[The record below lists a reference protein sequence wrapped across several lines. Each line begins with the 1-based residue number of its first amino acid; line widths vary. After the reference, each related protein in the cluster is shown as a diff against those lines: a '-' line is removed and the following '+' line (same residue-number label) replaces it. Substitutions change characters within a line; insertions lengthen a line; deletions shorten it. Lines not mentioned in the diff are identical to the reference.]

1 MANYRAPWQLRYGIV
16 RTASITATNAFATVT
31 DIGIATGVF
40 GVPLTNKPF
49 IDPGQNIIDTRKA
62 VGVATRR
69 VGTVS
74 NDFEFQQGIRDPKVS
89 FEFDA
94 NAYNLGLPLWML
106 FQKGAAEVLVTTT
119 TPNVKTYN
127 APTYSEGAECETF
140 ANLLVNT
147 DAGGESQRM
156 YGAVVDSIALSGD
169 INTPLK
175 ATVSFIGREIDP
187 DFNADTATIS
197 FYDKAPLMW
206 TGTSGPTITLGGT
219 SIEAASFNVT
229 INNNASP
236 RHYNNQ
242 LASRYILGD
251 FTAEGSIKFP
261 WGTATLGAHQ
271 AIQDFI
277 DGTDKEL
284 IIYWG
289 SATGATTG
297 DFAIKLNVRY
307 NGITLDPAEEI
318 MVEIPFIAVYDGTNE
333 AMEVVLNDSIVRGIP

>member
-16 RTASITATNAFATVT
+16 RTASISATNTFAVST
-31 DIGIATGVF
+31 DIGVATNVF
-40 GVPLTNKPF
+40 GMPITNKPF

-69 VGTVS
+69 VGSVA
-74 NDFEFQQGIRDPKVS
+74 NDFEFQQGVRDPKIS

-106 FQKGAAEVLVTTT
+106 FQKGTEEVATST
-119 TPNVKTYN
+119 VKTYN

-140 ANLLVNT
+140 ANILANT
-147 DAGGESQRM
+147 DTGAESQRM
-156 YGAVVDSIALSGD
+156 IGAIVESIALSGD

-175 ATVSFIGREIDP
+175 ATVSFIGRDIDP
-187 DFNADTATIS
+187 DFDASSANIT

-242 LASRYILGD
+242 LATRYILGD
-251 FTAEGSIKFP
+251 FTAEGSITFP

-277 DGTDKEL
+277 DGANKQL
-284 IIYWG
+284 VIYWG
-289 SATGATTG
+289 SATGASTG

-307 NGITLDPAEEI
+307 NGITLNPAEEI
-318 MVEIPFIAVYDGTNE
+318 MVEIPFIAAYDGTNE
-333 AMEVVLNDSIVRGIP
+333 AMEIILNDGITRGIA